1 MDREAKNTRGL
12 MLVST
17 IISIVLM
24 VIGIVM
30 IITDLGNFSDKS
42 YPVMVGIGFIVG
54 SIIIYGLSRAVGMAQ
69 MRKEESK
76 GKVEN

>member
-1 MDREAKNTRGL
+1 MNREAKNTRGL

-17 IISIVLM
+17 VISVVLM

-30 IITDLGNFSDKS
+30 IVTDLANFSDKS

-54 SIIIYGLSRAVGMAQ
+54 SILIYGLSRAVGMAQ